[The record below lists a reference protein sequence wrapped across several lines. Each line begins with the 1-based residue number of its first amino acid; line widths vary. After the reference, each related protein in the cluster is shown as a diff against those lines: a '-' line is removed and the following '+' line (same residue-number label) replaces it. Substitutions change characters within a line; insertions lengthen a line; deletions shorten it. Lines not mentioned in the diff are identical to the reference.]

1 MNSTADPLHVPE
13 GPITSKVKKIQEAYT
28 LHLQKLASVPVET
41 KTFEP
46 KNLYNINISNQEDN
60 GVVDIGK

>member
-1 MNSTADPLHVPE
+1 MYPNDRLQEARLRR
-13 GPITSKVKKIQEAYT
+13 SKVKKIQEPYT

-46 KNLYNINISNQEDN
+46 KNLYSISISNQEEN
-60 GVVDIGK
+60 GVADIGK